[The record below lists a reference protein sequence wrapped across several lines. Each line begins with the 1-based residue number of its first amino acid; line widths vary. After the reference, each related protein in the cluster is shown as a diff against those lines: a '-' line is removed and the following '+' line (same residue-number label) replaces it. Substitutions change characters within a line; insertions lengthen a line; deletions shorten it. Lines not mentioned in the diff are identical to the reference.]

1 MIIDQMTL
9 DTLKSKYQ
17 AIDIESRRE
26 QPYAYALV
34 GRTVAATDL
43 DGEITMRLTRRGF
56 ERLIQDLH
64 TSDKQAIDVR
74 DVFAVSPIEITT
86 DKKCVYL
93 AKFPLEKYPMDVVV
107 ASGKKLLEFLSAE
120 GCTGI
125 VLPDIFDVSILSM
138 EQLTQIRDSLTEI
151 IQNMNYDNIIGF

>member
-1 MIIDQMTL
+1 MIIDQMTS
-9 DTLKSKYQ
+9 DTLKGKYQ
-17 AIDIESRRE
+17 VIDIESRCE
-26 QPYAYALV
+26 SPYAM
-34 GRTVAATDL
+34 VAATDL

-64 TSDKQAIDVR
+64 TSDKQTIDVR

-107 ASGKKLLEFLSAE
+107 ASGKELLDYLSAE

-125 VLPDIFDVSILSM
+125 VLPDIFDISILSV

-151 IQNMNYDNIIGF
+151 IQNMSYDNIIGF